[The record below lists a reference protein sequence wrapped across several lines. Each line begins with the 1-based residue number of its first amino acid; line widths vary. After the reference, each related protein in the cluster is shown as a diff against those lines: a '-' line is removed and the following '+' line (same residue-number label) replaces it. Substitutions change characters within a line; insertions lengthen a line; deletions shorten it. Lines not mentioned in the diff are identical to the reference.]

1 MKHSD
6 ELSKIEIKSCYLIR
20 YMSQSNKV
28 VSILVRSPELT
39 KVTNQWLSIRS
50 GNLKDGVIKVLF
62 SEDLYKFATTPRLRN
77 THLVINFVVDNVEYD
92 YVVPDPS
99 IAAMDQLVNCVL
111 FKIDSKYVFY
121 TVINKNNSNS
131 FYNTYVKLMELFLF
145 EDKK

>member
-1 MKHSD
+1 
-6 ELSKIEIKSCYLIR
+6 
-20 YMSQSNKV
+20 MSQGNRV
-28 VSILVRSPELT
+28 VSVLVRSPELT

-62 SEDLYKFATTPRLRN
+62 SEELYKFAVTPRLRN

-121 TVINKNNSNS
+121 TVTNKNHSNS